1 MILNSNLSSY
11 LSKLEVE
18 VNISIKNSFEG
29 KKPQT
34 TCAITGKG
42 KKVFNAYLDQM
53 ERIVLAQKEKVDVG
67 Q

>member
-18 VNISIKNSFEG
+18 VNISIKNSFKG

-34 TCAITGKG
+34 TCAISGKG
-42 KKVFNAYLDQM
+42 KKAFNVYLDQM
-53 ERIVLAQKEKVDVG
+53 EWIVLAQKEKVDVG